1 MRKKCSET
9 LLEQLDELEEERTG
23 LAEQLEKS
31 EACKFDFNE
40 ESLPEVKDAVFDYLK
55 YSDDLEAT
63 KLLKANVSAVVVN
76 NDEVKM
82 EVAA

>member
-1 MRKKCSET
+1 MKT
-9 LLEQLDELEEERTG
+9 VY
-23 LAEQLEKS
+23 
-31 EACKFDFNE
+31 NE

-63 KLLKANVSAVVVN
+63 KLLKANVSVVVVN